1 MTLIEKLFTKIKQI
15 VRATLPTYLVDLLKL
30 IFFHKR
36 YQVVA
41 GPLRYNQDGLATT
54 HNADFMH
61 EACFSRA
68 YGLGKAL
75 RPYESDP
82 AWRAYVCCWAA
93 SVTKRLNGDF
103 VECGV
108 NRGSFSRMVMEY
120 IDFRSLIKNFWLMDT
135 FSGLPEERIS
145 SEEKL
150 CGIHQYKYAE
160 CYDEVV
166 RTFSGFSNVRIIRGP
181 IPETLEQVYA
191 KSVCY
196 LHIDMN
202 CVLPEIAAAE
212 FFWDKL
218 VSGAVVVLDDYGWAK
233 HINQKRA
240 FDAFA
245 KSKNVEILSLP
256 TGQGLIV
263 KL

>member
-1 MTLIEKLFTKIKQI
+1 MTLTERLLTKIKSI
-15 VRATLPTYLVDLLKL
+15 VRGTLPTYLVDILKL
-30 IFFHKR
+30 IFFPKR
-36 YQVVA
+36 YQIVV
-41 GPLRYNQDGLATT
+41 GPLRYNQDGLATI
-54 HNADFMH
+54 HNADFMR
-61 EACFSRA
+61 EAHFSRA

-75 RPYESDP
+75 RPYGSDP

-93 SVTKRLNGDF
+93 SATRELEGDF

-120 IDFRSLIKNFWLMDT
+120 VDFRSLNKKFWLMDT
-135 FSGLPEERIS
+135 FSGLSNEHIS
-145 SEEKL
+145 NEEKKS
-150 CGIHQYKYAE
+150 GIHKYEYVE

-166 RTFSGFSNVRIIRGP
+166 RTFSEFSNVKIIRGP
-181 IPETLEQVYA
+181 IPDTLEQVNVRN
-191 KSVCY
+191 VCY

-212 FFWDKL
+212 FFWEKL
-218 VSGAVVVLDDYGWAK
+218 TPGAIVILDDYGWEK
-233 HINQKRA
+233 HIHQKRA

-245 KSKNVEILSLP
+245 KSKNVKILSLP

-263 KL
+263 KA